1 MKKTTKVKTIDLH
14 AAGEPCRVIYEHF
27 FDVPGDTMYQKRDY
41 IAQNFDDIRKA
52 LMLEPRG
59 HTNMFGSVLTRPVSE
74 DADLGVLFLT
84 NAGFMD
90 MCIHGSIC
98 TTRAVVELGLKTKS
112 EDKLV
117 FDTLGGKVVAN
128 IIRDEDGD
136 VAEVEIQNVPAFEYS
151 SEPVIVPLKG
161 LGEVKA
167 DIVFAGNFFAI
178 VDGTDDERLNVCIE
192 NYEYMT
198 RLGMEIKDYVNEHYK
213 VEHPLHPE
221 LNLVKLAIIFNRKGT
236 DPKHIK
242 QVVVFGNNQI
252 DRSPCGTGT
261 SGMMVYL
268 KEREEL
274 EIGQH
279 YVSESVI
286 GSIFHGRLKEQT
298 EVAGRRAF
306 IPCVKGHP
314 AIMSISEFWLED
326 DDIYQAGIPMIL

>member
-1 MKKTTKVKTIDLH
+1 MKKNIKVKTIDLH

-27 FDVPGDTMYQKRDY
+27 FDVPGATMYEKRDF
-41 IAQNFDDIRKA
+41 IAQNFDDIRRA

-59 HTNMFGSVLTRPVSE
+59 HTNMFGSVMTRPVSQ

-98 TTRAVVELGLKTKS
+98 TSRAVVELGFQTKHK
-112 EDKLV
+112 DKLV
-117 FDTLGGKVVAN
+117 FDTLSGKIKAHL
-128 IIRDEDGD
+128 IRNEEGD
-136 VAEVEIQNVPAFEYS
+136 VTEVEIQNVPAFAYG
-151 SEPVIVPLKG
+151 EPVMVPLEG
-161 LGEVKA
+161 LGEVRA

-178 VDGTDDERLNVCIE
+178 VDGTDNEKLNVCTE
-192 NYEYMT
+192 KYEYLT
-198 RLGMEIKDYVNEHYK
+198 RLGMDIKDYVNEHVK
-213 VEHPLHPE
+213 VEHPQHPE

-261 SGMMVYL
+261 SGMMVYF
-268 KEREEL
+268 KERDEL
-274 EIGQH
+274 EIGEH
-279 YVSESVI
+279 YVSESII
-286 GSIFHGRLKEQT
+286 GSIFYGHLKEQT
-298 EVAGRRAF
+298 EVEGLRAF

-314 AIMSISEFWLED
+314 AIMSIAEFWLEQ